1 MSKKEVVIAGRDNFK
16 EVCEQVLP
24 HLTAIEEIMKKK
36 GITESASITVGVDG
50 YLSYRIYGSNWEMNR
65 YDSDGRVTIR
75 NEYREE
81 ITLPDAPKKE

>member
-1 MSKKEVVIAGRDNFK
+1 MSKKEVVIAGRDDFK

-50 YLSYRIYGSNWEMNR
+50 YMSYRIYNSNWEMNR
-65 YDSDGRVTIR
+65 YASGGRVTIR

-81 ITLPDAPKKE
+81 IMMPVTPKEE